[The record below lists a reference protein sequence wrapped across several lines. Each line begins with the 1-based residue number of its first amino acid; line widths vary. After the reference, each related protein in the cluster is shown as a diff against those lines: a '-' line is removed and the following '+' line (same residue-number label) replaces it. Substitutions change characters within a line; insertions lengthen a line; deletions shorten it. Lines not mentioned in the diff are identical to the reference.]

1 MVNKLRFLIKYQFPC
16 LVVLLV
22 TLRINMNT
30 NFKNNKNIQEI
41 ALQYLTDG
49 VFIFDKDR
57 KIILFNPA
65 CEQIIGFSREE
76 ITRNDYI
83 CLDIFSCHS
92 SDGACLAICPGL
104 DLFEEKRAKISREYF
119 IKAKDGKTKRVIT
132 NYSIIKNEDNKIE
145 YVVGVMRDITE
156 EKIFN
161 EELVRAKTLSTLGQ
175 YSNEL
180 AHEIKNPLNAI
191 NIQMSLLEREI
202 GSHDLSSREELS
214 NIVKV
219 VKEEISRLNKL
230 AKDCLSFSKSGDLKR
245 KDEDIGQIFEELLSL
260 ITPHA
265 ELNGITIS
273 LKILTG
279 CPQIL
284 VDKDKLKQAFL
295 NIIINAIDVM
305 TGGGDIEI
313 NVSKEDGSLNISL
326 KDTGPGIPE
335 EQHDK
340 IFDLFYSTKSG
351 GTGVGLAITKNIIH
365 AHGGNIRFRELNKGA
380 EFIIEL
386 PLS

>member
-1 MVNKLRFLIKYQFPC
+1 MNK
-16 LVVLLV
+16 V
-22 TLRINMNT
+22 
-30 NFKNNKNIQEI
+30 FKNKKNIQEI
-41 ALQYLTDG
+41 VLQYLNDG
-49 VFIFDKDR
+49 VFVFDKYR
-57 KIILFNPA
+57 KIILLNSA

-76 ITRNDYI
+76 ITRNDYN
-83 CLDIFSCHS
+83 CLDIFNCHS
-92 SDGACLAICPGL
+92 SDGECLVICPGL
-104 DLFEEKRAKISREYF
+104 DLFEEKRTKIAREYF
-119 IKAKDGKTKRVIT
+119 IKTKDGEQKRVIT
-132 NYSIIKNEDNKIE
+132 NYSIIKDENERIE
-145 YVVGVMRDITE
+145 YVIGVMRDITKE
-156 EKIFN
+156 RIFN

-191 NIQMSLLEREI
+191 SIQMSLLEREI
-202 GSHDLSSREELS
+202 GKHDLGSREELS
-214 NIVKV
+214 DIVKV

-230 AKDCLSFSKSGDLKR
+230 AKDCLDFSRSGDLKR

-260 ITPHA
+260 VTPHA
-265 ELNGITIS
+265 ELNGITIY
-273 LKILTG
+273 LKMMTG
-279 CPQIL
+279 CSQAL
-284 VDKDKLKQAFL
+284 VDKDKFKQALL
-295 NIIINAIDVM
+295 NIIINSIDVM
-305 TGGGDIEI
+305 IGGGEIEI
-313 NVSKEDGSLNISL
+313 NVSKEDGRLNISL

-351 GTGVGLAITKNIIH
+351 GTGVGLAVTKNIVH

>member
-1 MVNKLRFLIKYQFPC
+1 MTSIIENKESL
-16 LVVLLV
+16 
-22 TLRINMNT
+22 
-30 NFKNNKNIQEI
+30 QEI
-41 ALQYLTDG
+41 ALRYLNDG

-65 CEQIIGFSREE
+65 CEHIVGFSAEE
-76 ITRNDYI
+76 IRKNESN
-83 CLDIFSCHS
+83 CFDIFHCHS
-92 SDGACLAICPGL
+92 SDGECLAICPGL
-104 DLFEEKRAKISREYF
+104 DLFEETRTRIAREYL
-119 IKAKDGKTKRVIT
+119 IKTKEGKQKRVIT
-132 NYSIIKNEDNKIE
+132 NYSIIKDDNDRIE

-156 EKIFN
+156 EKMFN
-161 EELVRAKTLSTLGQ
+161 EELVRSKTLSTLGQ

-202 GSHDLSSREELS
+202 GKHDWSSGQELAEV
-214 NIVKV
+214 VKV

-230 AKDCLSFSKSGDLKR
+230 AKDCLSFSKSGDLQR
-245 KDEDIGQIFEELLSL
+245 TEEDIRQIFEELLSL

-265 ELNGITIS
+265 DLSGVNIYLTM
-273 LKILTG
+273 LKG
-279 CPQIL
+279 CRQIL
-284 VDKDKLKQAFL
+284 VDRDKLKQAFL
-295 NIIINAIDVM
+295 NIILNAVEAM
-305 TGGGDIEI
+305 TGGGDISI
-313 NVSKEDGSLNISL
+313 IISKGASYVTISI
-326 KDTGPGIPE
+326 KDTGPGIPD

-365 AHGGNIRFRELNKGA
+365 AHGGNIKFEKREKGV

>member
-1 MVNKLRFLIKYQFPC
+1 MNK
-16 LVVLLV
+16 V
-22 TLRINMNT
+22 
-30 NFKNNKNIQEI
+30 FKNNRDIQEI
-41 ALQYLTDG
+41 ALQYLNDG

-76 ITRNDYI
+76 ITRNDYN
-83 CLDIFSCHS
+83 CLDIFNCHS
-92 SDGACLAICPGL
+92 SDGSCLAICPGL
-104 DLFEEKRAKISREYF
+104 DIFEEKRTKVVREYF
-119 IKAKDGKTKRVIT
+119 IKTKDGEQKRVIT
-132 NYSIIKNEDNKIE
+132 NYSIIKDKKNEIE
-145 YVVGVMRDITE
+145 YVVGVMRDITKE
-156 EKIFN
+156 RMFN

-202 GSHDLSSREELS
+202 GKHDLSSREELS
-214 NIVKV
+214 DIVKV

-230 AKDCLSFSKSGDLKR
+230 AKDCLDFSKSGDLKR

-265 ELNGITIS
+265 ELNGIDIY
-273 LKILTG
+273 LKMMAG
-279 CPQIL
+279 CSQAL
-284 VDKDKLKQAFL
+284 VDKDKFKQALL
-295 NIIINAIDVM
+295 NIIINSIDVM
-305 TGGGDIEI
+305 IGGGEIEI
-313 NVSKEDGSLNISL
+313 NVSKEDGRLNISL